1 MARFEDYVKKD
12 QLETELDEANTQ
24 EQARDNAT
32 AIPDR
37 FKNKSP
43 AEIAQAYVELEK
55 LNSRQAQDLGSMRR
69 TVDTLLELKSDG
81 TSVSREAPKAE
92 PPAPVTVDDIYADPD
107 KHIRRAVREETT
119 GQIKELDEE
128 VRDLRRENALARFD
142 SLHPDW
148 REIAQSPE
156 FVNWAREAPFRMRL
170 IAQADRFD
178 LEAADT
184 VINLYKAESGRK
196 QSEQESE
203 AAKQKRERELRAAS
217 LESGGPISHESV
229 ETFSRT
235 DLLQKRL
242 AAKRGNTKADI
253 WLKNNQAKIRE
264 AYEDGRITD

>member
-12 QLETELDEANTQ
+12 QLETELAEADTQ
-24 EQARDNAT
+24 EQVRDNAST
-32 AIPDR
+32 IPER
-37 FKNKSP
+37 FKGKSP

-92 PPAPVTVDDIYADPD
+92 PPAPVTVDDLYQDPD
-107 KHIRRAVREETT
+107 KHLRRVAREETT

-148 REIAQSPE
+148 REIAKSPE
-156 FVNWAREAPFRMRL
+156 FVNWAREAPFRMRM

-184 VINLYKAESGRK
+184 VINLYKAENGRK

-203 AAKQKRERELRAAS
+203 AAKQKRERDLRAAS
-217 LESGGPISHESV
+217 LESGGPIAHESV
-229 ETFSRT
+229 RTFSRQ
-235 DLLQKRL
+235 DLLKKRL
-242 AAKRGNTKADI
+242 AAKQGSSSADAYLKA
-253 WLKNNQAKIRE
+253 NQVAIRE